1 MAAATADPMTAHI
14 SPPFVPSPRDLE
26 RRAAAAAAAAAA
38 HADAVDREARFPC
51 EAFAA
56 ARAERLLSLL
66 VPVELGG
73 EGASVSD
80 AVDVCYVLGRAC
92 ASTGMVFA
100 MHQIMVAILVR
111 HARSSVW
118 HQRLLRRLCD
128 EQLLLASSTTEG
140 QGGGDLRSSV
150 CAVEPN
156 GSGIRVS
163 KSATVMS

>member
-1 MAAATADPMTAHI
+1 MTAHI
-14 SPPFVPSPRDLE
+14 SPPILPSLRDLE
-26 RRAAAAAAAAAA
+26 RRAVAAAAAATA
-38 HADAVDREARFPC
+38 HADAVDRAARFPS

-111 HARSSVW
+111 HAHGSDW
-118 HQRLLRRLCD
+118 HRRMLRR
-128 EQLLLASSTTEG
+128 
-140 QGGGDLRSSV
+140 
-150 CAVEPN
+150 
-156 GSGIRVS
+156 
-163 KSATVMS
+163 

>member
-1 MAAATADPMTAHI
+1 MLAVSAPERQSVGEMDNEPSDIDQPPNRKRNRVMATATADAMTAHI
-14 SPPFVPSPRDLE
+14 SPPILPSPGDIKLRAE
-26 RRAAAAAAAAAA
+26 ATAAAAAT

-100 MHQIMVAILVR
+100 MHQIMVV
-111 HARSSVW
+111 SW
-118 HQRLLRRLCD
+118 
-128 EQLLLASSTTEG
+128 
-140 QGGGDLRSSV
+140 
-150 CAVEPN
+150 CATPAAAP
-156 GSGIRVS
+156 GI
-163 KSATVMS
+163 AGCCGA

>member
-1 MAAATADPMTAHI
+1 MAMAAATAEPHDSAYFASDPSVA
-14 SPPFVPSPRDLE
+14 PRS
-26 RRAAAAAAAAAA
+26 RAA

-56 ARAERLLSLL
+56 ARVERLLSLL

-100 MHQIMVAILVR
+100 MH
-111 HARSSVW
+111 
-118 HQRLLRRLCD
+118 
-128 EQLLLASSTTEG
+128 
-140 QGGGDLRSSV
+140 
-150 CAVEPN
+150 
-156 GSGIRVS
+156 
-163 KSATVMS
+163 